1 MLCNDQ
7 NGPKVSRNVALVKF
21 GHMLENPVNP
31 WVLVAQAAV
40 TNLKV
45 RKISRTPSRNPK
57 SPMRFTQKALFPAF
71 VADCFRKKNPISR

>member
-1 MLCNDQ
+1 VLCNDQ

-45 RKISRTPSRNPK
+45 RKISRKGWYANIRIL
-57 SPMRFTQKALFPAF
+57 R
-71 VADCFRKKNPISR
+71 D